1 MTRKG
6 FTDADVP
13 DQSGKTFF
21 VTGANTGLGYEASKV
36 LASKGARVLLGCRN
50 AEKAADAITRIQADH
65 PSADV
70 VHVSLDLGD
79 LASVEAA
86 AKVVRQEP
94 RLDGLINNAGIMMPP
109 YGLTKDGF
117 EQQFGVN
124 HLGHFALTGHL
135 LPLLET
141 TEGSRIVNTSSNG
154 HKMGEMAW
162 DDLKAETKY
171 SATLRY
177 GMTKLANL
185 LFTLELSKRLAD
197 AESGVLAVTVHPGGA
212 DTELGRHIGMAKF
225 LQPLLRPFLNSALQ
239 GAWPTLMG
247 ATWPDAQPNH
257 YYGPNGI
264 FELAGPAKIVK
275 GNAKSQ
281 DPERARKLWEVS
293 EELTGVK
300 YLSA

>member
-1 MTRKG
+1 MARKG

-21 VTGANTGLGYEASKV
+21 VTGANTGLGFEASKV
-36 LASKGARVLLGCRN
+36 LAGKGARVLLGCRN
-50 AEKAADAITRIQADH
+50 ADKAADAIERIQATH

-70 VHVSLDLGD
+70 IHVALDLGD

-86 AKVVRQEP
+86 AKVVLEEP
-94 RLDGLINNAGIMMPP
+94 RLDGLINNAGIMMTP

-141 TEGSRIVNTSSNG
+141 TEGARVVNTSSNG

-171 SATLRY
+171 SPTLRY

-185 LFTLELSKRLAD
+185 LFTLELSKRLAE
-197 AESGVLAVTVHPGGA
+197 AESGVLAVTAHPGGA

-264 FELAGPAKIVK
+264 GELAGPAKIVR

>member
-1 MTRKG
+1 MASKG
-6 FTDADVP
+6 FTDANVP

-21 VTGANTGLGYEASKV
+21 VTGANTGLGFETSRV
-36 LASKGARVLLGCRN
+36 LANKGARVLLGCRN
-50 AEKAADAITRIQADH
+50 ANKASDAIARIKAGQ

-70 VHVSLDLGD
+70 IHVALDLGD
-79 LASVEAA
+79 LASIEAA
-86 AKVVRQEP
+86 AKVVLMEP
-94 RLDGLINNAGIMMPP
+94 RLDGLINNAGIMMTP

-135 LPLLET
+135 LPLLEKSK
-141 TEGSRIVNTSSNG
+141 GARIINTSSNG

-162 DDLKAETKY
+162 DDLKAETRY
-171 SATLRY
+171 SPTFRY

-185 LFTLELSKRLAD
+185 LFTLELSKRLAE
-197 AESGVLAVTVHPGGA
+197 AKSSVLAVTVHPGGA

-257 YYGPNGI
+257 YYGPSGLG
-264 FELAGPAKIVK
+264 ELTGPAKIVK
-275 GNAKSQ
+275 GNARSQ